1 MENSLYDWI
10 FRYNSY
16 TNNWCAANRND
27 YNDLF
32 SNVNSDRVLKSS
44 SIETLV
50 EIINKIN
57 GDINNIESIL
67 NK

>member
-16 TNNWCAANRND
+16 TNNWCATQRDN
-27 YNDLF
+27 YHDLF
-32 SNVNSDRVLKSS
+32 SDVDSDEVLKSS
-44 SIETLV
+44 SIETLI

-57 GDINNIESIL
+57 GDINNIKSIL